1 MSLTGLEQPMG
12 DESSSKHLP
21 STTGSTSAES
31 AVKRRGWVSA
41 DFFTHNYRV
50 SGAVDVRRLPLADQ
64 LNDRTTSYLML
75 EDAYVSPIDRPGDI
89 TASYA
94 IAALRKENVT
104 MAVLVSKEDGM
115 SKKQSYGSYYG
126 TSLKN
131 VFITVPQFEVRGF
144 LRTVGKF
151 DLHALLATG
160 TDRFMPLLDS
170 TTFASLKPEIQFDG
184 GMILVNKDAVGV
196 MCVQEDE

>member
-1 MSLTGLEQPMG
+1 MAEPSGLKRLSKQPRVVQP
-12 DESSSKHLP
+12 SS
-21 STTGSTSAES
+21 TDQV
-31 AVKRRGWVSA
+31 VKRRGWVTA
-41 DFFTHNYRV
+41 DFFAHSYRI
-50 SGAVDVRRLPLADQ
+50 SGSVDVRRLPLADQ

-94 IAALRKENVT
+94 VAALRKDSIHMVILAN
-104 MAVLVSKEDGM
+104 KEDGL
-115 SKKQSYGSYYG
+115 SKKQSYGSYFG

-131 VFITVPQFEVRGF
+131 VFITVPQFEIRGY
-144 LRTVGKF
+144 LQIVGKF

-160 TDRFMPLLDS
+160 TDRFMPLLDG

-196 MCVQEDE
+196 MCVREEE

>member
-1 MSLTGLEQPMG
+1 MTGEAPVRRLGQGSETA
-12 DESSSKHLP
+12 LP
-21 STTGSTSAES
+21 SDQ
-31 AVKRRGWVSA
+31 AVKRRGWVTA
-41 DFFTHNYRV
+41 DFFTHSYRI

-75 EDAYVSPIDRPGDI
+75 EDAYVSPVDRPGDI

-94 IAALRKENVT
+94 IAALRKDNVT
-104 MAVLVSKEDGM
+104 MAVLAHKEDGL
-115 SKKQSYGSYYG
+115 SKKQSYGSYFG

-144 LRTVGKF
+144 LQVAGKF

-160 TDRFMPLLDS
+160 TDCFMPILDG
-170 TTFASLKPEIQFDG
+170 TTFASLRPDIQFDG
-184 GMILVNKDAVGV
+184 GMILVNKETVGV
-196 MCVQEDE
+196 MCMKEEE